1 MPNELLLLVFFI
13 MLATTAL
20 VAFRY
25 GKIYVLALVA
35 VYTLLMNIFVLKQ
48 FDVFGMAITGGN
60 ALYGATFLATDML
73 AEHYGKKQ
81 ALKAVAV

>member
-1 MPNELLLLVFFI
+1 MPNELLLIVFFI
-13 MLATTAL
+13 TLATTTL

-25 GKIYVLALVA
+25 GKAYLFALIA

-48 FDVFGMAITGGN
+48 FDVFGLAITGGN

-81 ALKAVAV
+81 ALRAVAI